1 MMIDDDFST
10 ENCLLWRF
18 FYKEIIT
25 ENISISIFFI
35 RPFIPEMSHMDLKIS
50 TGFTSTSCMLH
61 LLLCFFLNFL
71 FYKILFCV
79 VFCCWVR
86 VNVLWIIYLFVWN
99 KKYILKNADY
109 CLLFSNL
116 RCCCCGTFMHSAPYP
131 LLFQLC
137 RFPRVLFRYKI
148 WFPFPLLILLPLLKI
163 VTNSIYT
170 KPCPLCVSNFFTI
183 SWGDHHYG
191 YRISFNTVWH
201 AADTFHFGHTL
212 FVRIVKT
219 FFTKGSTW
227 WYGF

>member
-1 MMIDDDFST
+1 MYVTFAP
-10 ENCLLWRF
+10 LF
-18 FYKEIIT
+18 F
-25 ENISISIFFI
+25 F
-35 RPFIPEMSHMDLKIS
+35 
-50 TGFTSTSCMLH
+50 
-61 LLLCFFLNFL
+61 NFL

-79 VFCCWVR
+79 VFFVGYGWMC
-86 VNVLWIIYLFVWN
+86 YGLFTFLCEIKN
-99 KKYILKNADY
+99 TFLKMLTTVYFFQIFVVVVAEHSCIQLPTLFFSSFADFRGY
-109 CLLFSNL
+109 F
-116 RCCCCGTFMHSAPYP
+116 
-131 LLFQLC
+131 
-137 RFPRVLFRYKI
+137 FRYKI